1 MTAYSVHLYIAPNG
15 RCPARE
21 YIDEL
26 IRSGR
31 RRDSALIERVFAQL
45 RESGSRE
52 LVKIGRAEK
61 MNDVWQLRAGRHRQF
76 YFWDAASGAYV
87 ILNGFLK
94 QSRRTPRGE
103 LRRAE
108 RLRAD
113 CQQAR

>member
-1 MTAYSVHLYIAPNG
+1 MYRVYLYVARNG

-21 YIDEL
+21 YIDEM

-31 RRDSALIERVFAQL
+31 RRDSALIERVLAQL
-45 RESGSRE
+45 RESGSRD

-61 MNDVWQLRAGRHRQF
+61 MNDVWQLRAGRHRLF

-87 ILNGFLK
+87 ILNGFPK
-94 QSRRTPRGE
+94 QSRRTPRSE

-108 RLRAD
+108 RLRAERHR
-113 CQQAR
+113 AL